1 MTALLESQQQRKSF
15 ERGELEMTA
24 LLESQQQRKSFEQ
37 GEVKMT
43 ALLESQQLCKS
54 FVLGNDNEYT
64 VLSDVDLSIEPGE
77 FVSVMG
83 PSGSGKSTLLYNI
96 SGMDRAKSGRVLFN
110 GQDITALS
118 EEELSKVRLT
128 GMGFVFQHIH
138 LLKNLSIFDNV
149 VLPAYLAREESHDQI
164 DQRAEAVMEQVRI
177 AHLADNDITQASG
190 GQLQRVGICRALIN
204 NPEIL
209 FGDEPTGALNS
220 KAASEIMDLLA
231 DINES
236 GTTIML
242 VTHDVRVAART
253 ERVLFML
260 DGQIVAEK
268 HLGKPSANGTE
279 RKEREE
285 SLSSWLTELGF

>member
-1 MTALLESQQQRKSF
+1 MTALLESK
-15 ERGELEMTA
+15 
-24 LLESQQQRKSFEQ
+24 
-37 GEVKMT
+37 
-43 ALLESQQLCKS
+43 QLCKS

-64 VLSDVDLSIEPGE
+64 VLSDVNLSIQPGE

-96 SGMDRAKSGRVLFN
+96 SGMDRAKSGNVLLN

-118 EEELSKVRLT
+118 EESLAKVRLT

-149 VLPAYLAREESHDQI
+149 VLPAYLARAESHDLI
-164 DQRAEAVMEQVRI
+164 NQRAEALMAQVGV

-204 NPEIL
+204 KPDIL

-220 KAASEIMDLLA
+220 KAAAEIMDLLT
-231 DINES
+231 DINNS

-242 VTHDVRVAART
+242 VTHDVKVAART
-253 ERVLFML
+253 ERVIFML

-268 HLGKPSANGTE
+268 HLGKPSANGAE
-279 RKEREE
+279 AKEREE
-285 SLSSWLTELGF
+285 RLSSWLTEFGF

>member
-1 MTALLESQQQRKSF
+1 
-15 ERGELEMTA
+15 
-24 LLESQQQRKSFEQ
+24 
-37 GEVKMT
+37 MT

-54 FVLGNDNEYT
+54 FAVGNDNEVT
-64 VLSDVDLSIEPGE
+64 VLSDVDLQIEPGE
-77 FVSVMG
+77 FLAVMG
-83 PSGSGKSTLLYNI
+83 PSGSGKSTLLYNV
-96 SGMDRAKSGRVLFN
+96 SGMDRAKSGKVLFN

-118 EEELSKVRLT
+118 EEELAKVRLT

-149 VLPAYLAREESHDQI
+149 VLPAYLALDESHDQI
-164 DQRAEAVMEQVRI
+164 DRRAGALMEQVGV

-204 NPEIL
+204 KPDIL

-220 KAASEIMDLLA
+220 KAAGEIMDLLKE
-231 DINES
+231 INES

-260 DGQIVAEK
+260 DGKIVSETY
-268 HLGKPSANGTE
+268 LGKPSANGAE

-285 SLSSWLTELGF
+285 RLSSWLTELGF

>member
-1 MTALLESQQQRKSF
+1 MTALLESK
-15 ERGELEMTA
+15 
-24 LLESQQQRKSFEQ
+24 
-37 GEVKMT
+37 
-43 ALLESQQLCKS
+43 QLCKS

-64 VLSDVDLSIEPGE
+64 VLADVNLSIEPGE

-96 SGMDRAKSGRVLFN
+96 SGMDRAKSGNVLFN

-118 EEELSKVRLT
+118 EESLAKVRLT

-149 VLPAYLAREESHDQI
+149 VLPAYLARAESHDLI
-164 DQRAEAVMEQVRI
+164 NQRAEALMAQVGV

-204 NPEIL
+204 KPDIL

-220 KAASEIMDLLA
+220 KAAAEIMDLLT
-231 DINES
+231 DINNS

-242 VTHDVRVAART
+242 VTHDVKVAART
-253 ERVLFML
+253 ERVIFML

-268 HLGKPSANGTE
+268 HLGKPSANGAE
-279 RKEREE
+279 AKEREE
-285 SLSSWLTELGF
+285 RLSSWLTELGF

>member
-1 MTALLESQQQRKSF
+1 MTALLESQNLS
-15 ERGELEMTA
+15 
-24 LLESQQQRKSFEQ
+24 
-37 GEVKMT
+37 
-43 ALLESQQLCKS
+43 KS

-64 VLSDVDLSIEPGE
+64 VLSDVDLAIEEGE
-77 FVSVMG
+77 FVTVMG

-110 GQDITALS
+110 GQEITALS

-138 LLKNLSIFDNV
+138 LLRNLSIFDNI
-149 VLPAYLAREESHDQI
+149 VLPAYLALEESHDEI
-164 DQRAEAVMEQVRI
+164 DERAEALMGQVGV
-177 AHLADNDITQASG
+177 AHLADNEITQASG

-204 NPEIL
+204 KPDIL

-220 KAASEIMDLLA
+220 KAAGEIMDLLTE
-231 DINES
+231 INNA

-242 VTHDVRVAART
+242 VTHDVKVAARS

-260 DGQIVAEK
+260 DGRIVAEK
-268 HLGKPSANGTE
+268 VLGKPSQNGTQ

-285 SLSSWLTELGF
+285 NLSSWLAEQGF

>member
-1 MTALLESQQQRKSF
+1 MTALLQSQKLS
-15 ERGELEMTA
+15 
-24 LLESQQQRKSFEQ
+24 
-37 GEVKMT
+37 
-43 ALLESQQLCKS
+43 KS

-64 VLSDVDLSIEPGE
+64 VLSDIDLAIEQGE

-96 SGMDRAKSGRVLFN
+96 SGMDRAKSGHVLFN
-110 GQDITALS
+110 GQGLTRDLTTLS

-138 LLKNLSIFDNV
+138 LLKNLSLFDNV
-149 VLPAYLAREESHDQI
+149 VLPAYLALEESHDEI
-164 DQRAEAVMEQVRI
+164 DRRAHVLMEQVGV

-204 NPEIL
+204 NPDIL

-220 KAASEIMDLLA
+220 KAAGEIMDLLTE
-231 DINES
+231 INES

-242 VTHDVRVAART
+242 VTHDVKVAART

-260 DGQIVAEK
+260 DGQIVSEK
-268 HLGKPSANGTE
+268 YLGKPSGDGAD

-285 SLSSWLTELGF
+285 CLSSWLSELGF

>member
-1 MTALLESQQQRKSF
+1 MTALLESK
-15 ERGELEMTA
+15 
-24 LLESQQQRKSFEQ
+24 
-37 GEVKMT
+37 
-43 ALLESQQLCKS
+43 QLCKS

-64 VLSDVDLSIEPGE
+64 VLSDVDLAIEPGE

-96 SGMDRAKSGRVLFN
+96 SGMDRAKSGNVLFN

-118 EEELSKVRLT
+118 EEALADVRLT

-138 LLKNLSIFDNV
+138 LLKNLSIFDNI
-149 VLPAYLAREESHDQI
+149 VLPAYLAKEESHDEI
-164 DQRAEAVMEQVRI
+164 NQRAEALMEQVGV

-204 NPEIL
+204 KPDIL

-220 KAASEIMDLLA
+220 KAAAEIMDLLTE
-231 DINES
+231 INNS

-242 VTHDVRVAART
+242 VTHDVKVAART
-253 ERVLFML
+253 ERVIFML

-268 HLGKPSANGTE
+268 QLGKPSANGTE
-279 RKEREE
+279 AKEREE
-285 SLSSWLTELGF
+285 RLSSWLTELGF

>member
-1 MTALLESQQQRKSF
+1 
-15 ERGELEMTA
+15 
-24 LLESQQQRKSFEQ
+24 
-37 GEVKMT
+37 MT

-64 VLSDVDLSIEPGE
+64 VLSDVDLTIEPGE

-96 SGMDRAKSGRVLFN
+96 SGMDRAKSGHVLFN
-110 GQDITALS
+110 GQGIKRDLTTLS
-118 EEELSKVRLT
+118 EEDLSKVRLT
-128 GMGFVFQHIH
+128 SMGFVFQHIH

-164 DQRAEAVMEQVRI
+164 DQRAEALMEQVGV
-177 AHLADNDITQASG
+177 AHLAGNDITQASG

-204 NPEIL
+204 NPDIL

-220 KAASEIMDLLA
+220 KAADEIMDLLTE
-231 DINES
+231 INLS

-260 DGQIVAEK
+260 DGKIIAEK
-268 HLGKPSANGTE
+268 HLGKPSENGTE

>member
-1 MTALLESQQQRKSF
+1 
-15 ERGELEMTA
+15 
-24 LLESQQQRKSFEQ
+24 
-37 GEVKMT
+37 MT

-64 VLSDVDLSIEPGE
+64 VLSDVDLTIESGE
-77 FVSVMG
+77 FVAVMG
-83 PSGSGKSTLLYNI
+83 PSGSGKSTLLYNV

-118 EEELSKVRLT
+118 EEELAEVRLT

-149 VLPAYLAREESHDQI
+149 VLPAYLARTESHDQI
-164 DQRAEAVMEQVRI
+164 NQRAEGLMAQVGV

-204 NPEIL
+204 NPAIL

-220 KAASEIMDLLA
+220 KAAGEIMDLLA
-231 DINES
+231 EINDS

-242 VTHDVRVAART
+242 VTHDVRVAARS

-268 HLGKPSANGTE
+268 YLGKPYENGAD

>member
-1 MTALLESQQQRKSF
+1 
-15 ERGELEMTA
+15 
-24 LLESQQQRKSFEQ
+24 
-37 GEVKMT
+37 MT

-96 SGMDRAKSGRVLFN
+96 SGMDRAKSGQVHFN

-118 EEELSKVRLT
+118 EEELAKVRLT

-149 VLPAYLAREESHDQI
+149 VLPAYLAREESHAQI
-164 DQRAEAVMEQVRI
+164 DQRAKALMEQVGV
-177 AHLADNDITQASG
+177 AHLAANDITQASG

-204 NPEIL
+204 SPDIL

-220 KAASEIMDLLA
+220 KAAGEIMDLLTE
-231 DINES
+231 INKS

-260 DGQIVAEK
+260 DGQIVSEK
-268 HLGKPSANGTE
+268 YLGKPAENDTE
-279 RKEREE
+279 KKEREE
-285 SLSSWLTELGF
+285 NLLNWLTELGF

>member
-1 MTALLESQQQRKSF
+1 MK
-15 ERGELEMTA
+15 
-24 LLESQQQRKSFEQ
+24 
-37 GEVKMT
+37 

-54 FVLGNDNEYT
+54 FVLGNDNEFT
-64 VLSDVDLSIEPGE
+64 VLSDVDLKIEPGE
-77 FVSVMG
+77 FVAVMG

-96 SGMDRAKSGRVLFN
+96 SGMDRAKSGRVMFN
-110 GQDITALS
+110 GRGITRELTALS

-164 DQRAEAVMEQVRI
+164 DQRAEALMEQVGV

-204 NPEIL
+204 NPDIL

-220 KAASEIMDLLA
+220 KAAGEIMDLLTE
-231 DINES
+231 INHS

-260 DGQIVAEK
+260 DGKIVAEK
-268 HLGKPSANGTE
+268 HLGKPSENGTE